1 MKTRDLT
8 DLLLLAALWGASF
21 LFMRMGA
28 HEFGPTALA
37 FVRVLVASVALL
49 PLLLMHRLG
58 AELLSQ
64 WPRVLAMGTI
74 NSALPFWLY
83 SFASLSITAGLA
95 SVFNAATPLF
105 GAVIAWLW
113 LSDRPTRTRWLGIA
127 IGFAGVT
134 YLAWDKASFK
144 PGAASA
150 GWAVVACVAATVLY
164 GFGASFAKRYLGGIA
179 PLTVATGSQV
189 GAALVLLV
197 PAIVAWPGANP
208 SLQSWVA
215 VLLLGAL
222 CTGIAYILY
231 FRLIRNIGASK
242 ATTVTFLIPLFAVLW
257 GGVFLGEQL
266 TLTMGLGC
274 AIIVV
279 GTALATGLVR
289 FPVAAADADRKP

>member
-1 MKTRDLT
+1 MKLRDLI

-37 FVRVLVASVALL
+37 FVRVLVASLALL
-49 PLLLMHRLG
+49 PLLLWHGLAG
-58 AELLSQ
+58 ELRQ
-64 WPRVLAMGTI
+64 WWPRVFAMGTL

-105 GAVIAWLW
+105 GGLIAWLW
-113 LSDRPTRTRWLGIA
+113 LKDRLAPSRWLGIA

-144 PGAASA
+144 PDASSA
-150 GWAVVACVAATVLY
+150 GWAVLACVVATVLY
-164 GFGASFAKRYLGGIA
+164 GFGASFAKRYLQGLA

-189 GAALVLLV
+189 GASVVLLL
-197 PAIVAWPGANP
+197 PAWWAWPQTMP
-208 SLQSWVA
+208 SAKSWAA

-231 FRLIRNIGASK
+231 FRLIRNVGAAK

-257 GGVFLGEQL
+257 GGLFLGEAVSAV
-266 TLTMGLGC
+266 MALGC
-274 AIIVV
+274 GIIVV
-279 GTALATGLVR
+279 GTALATGLVSVPLR
-289 FPVAAADADRKP
+289 RRPINPA